1 MRREGQS
8 YQNIR
13 EYLDTVPVIDTH
25 EHYAGISEPIDNVFE
40 LFASYSMA
48 DFSSAAFGADEQP
61 RRLLRDPELTF
72 EQGVALFE
80 PYYQCTRHTAYLQGA
95 LRGVRACYGTRIS
108 RKIHYGSWRSSSR
121 SGAPTS
127 TRRCSTGTA
136 SRRRSST

>member
-61 RRLLRDPELTF
+61 RRLLRDPDGSVFPFAAGSPLLNSIRSPSGTF
-72 EQGVALFE
+72 SS
-80 PYYQCTRHTAYLQGA
+80 
-95 LRGVRACYGTRIS
+95 IS
-108 RKIHYGSWRSSSR
+108 D
-121 SGAPTS
+121 
-127 TRRCSTGTA
+127 
-136 SRRRSST
+136 